1 MMDTLIQQTTQ
12 QIHKLANQKR
22 NLENDPLATKQ
33 TIKAKVKPL
42 EDEMKVL
49 RITLTELEM
58 VREEKI
64 PPHEKLP
71 KDCVFVL
78 HYLQVQAN
86 QEIEL
91 AAKKQIND
99 DTEML

>member
-1 MMDTLIQQTTQ
+1 
-12 QIHKLANQKR
+12 
-22 NLENDPLATKQ
+22 
-33 TIKAKVKPL
+33 
-42 EDEMKVL
+42 MKVL
-49 RITLTELEM
+49 RISLTEMEM
-58 VREEKI
+58 IREEKI